1 MSFDSVWEVSER
13 LGFGRPLVFKVEEA
27 ARILRLGRRQAYE
40 HIHSG
45 RLRAVR
51 NGNRLLIPVKALAEF
66 LEGEPPAGVGGG
78 R

>member
-1 MSFDSVWEVSER
+1 MVEIVFAIADQ
-13 LGFGRPLVFKVEEA
+13 LGFGRHAFYRPEEA

-51 NGNRLLIPVKALAEF
+51 NGSRFLIPVKALAEF
-66 LEGEPPAGVGGG
+66 LEGEPPAGAGGG